1 VSNIL
6 KVNLQEA
13 IRSLRERGWSERRIA
28 KELRVNRRT
37 VRRYGAVCAEAKCT
51 ISIPG
56 SEDGAESKCTTDS
69 INSIPGSDGA
79 DTAAVEVPP
88 SGSGRRSDCAPWA
101 AVIEAKLELGL
112 TAKRIHQD
120 LVAEH
125 GFTGSYQSVKRYAQH
140 LKAARPER
148 VWRLECRPGEE
159 MQVDFGLGAPIDDGK
174 GGTRRTWVFR
184 VVLSYSRKGY
194 SEVVLRQDT
203 ETFLR
208 CLENSVRSFGGAPL
222 LLNLDNL
229 KAAVLR
235 ADWFDPEINPKL
247 AEFCRHYGMS
257 VMPCRPYTPQHKGK
271 VERGIAYVRGNA
283 LKGRRFASL
292 SAQNLHL
299 AEWEKHVADT
309 RIHGTTR
316 QQVAACFAEEAAHL
330 QPLPTMVFPC
340 YHEAR
345 RTVHRDGYVEV
356 DRAYYEAPTEYL
368 GRTVW
373 VRWDSRCVRIFND
386 RLEQVQIHQRVEPG
400 KFSRSL
406 GAVGWSAPVHASCRY
421 WIDRAA
427 VLGEACGAWAQ
438 ELFDRRGAEAMR
450 TIIAVCGLTRRHS
463 GTALNR
469 VCTHATAKGLWR
481 YKDLQRLLERPAPAE
496 QEELR
501 FAESH
506 PLIRD
511 LQNYADFIEDQAA
524 LFEPHL

>member
-13 IRSLRERGWSERRIA
+13 IRSLKERGWSNRRISR
-28 KELRVNRRT
+28 ELRVNRRT
-37 VRRYGAVCAEAKCT
+37 VMRYGDESEAKCT

-56 SEDGAESKCTTDS
+56 SAETRQAKCTS
-69 INSIPGSDGA
+69 HSIPGSQEPEKERG
-79 DTAAVEVPP
+79 VP
-88 SGSGRRSDCAPWA
+88 GRLSDCAPWA
-101 AVIEAKLELGL
+101 SLIEAKLELGL
-112 TAKRIHQD
+112 TAKRTHQD

-125 GFTGSYQSVKRYAQH
+125 GFTGSYQSVKRYVQR
-140 LKAARPER
+140 LKATRPER
-148 VWRLECRPGEE
+148 VWRMECRPGEE

-194 SEVVLRQDT
+194 SEAVLRQDT

-208 CLENSVRSFGGAPL
+208 CLENALRSFGGAPL

-229 KAAVLR
+229 KAAVLQ
-235 ADWFDPEINPKL
+235 ANWFDPEINPKL

-271 VERGIAYVRGNA
+271 VERGIAYVRDNA

-292 SAQNLHL
+292 NAENLHL
-299 AEWEKHVADT
+299 AEWERQVADT

-316 QQVAACFAEEAAHL
+316 QQVAACFAQEMAHL
-330 QPLPTMVFPC
+330 QPLPAMIFPC
-340 YHEAR
+340 YQEAR

-356 DRAYYEAPTEYL
+356 ARAYYEAPAEYL
-368 GRTVW
+368 AREVW

-386 RLEQVQIHQRVEPG
+386 RMEQVQIHQRVEPG
-400 KFSRSL
+400 KFSRCL
-406 GAVGWSAPVHASCRY
+406 GAVGWSASVRASCQH

-427 VLGEACGAWAQ
+427 VLGEACGDWAR
-438 ELFDRRGAEAMR
+438 ELFERRGAESLR
-450 TIIAVCGLTRRHS
+450 TIISVCRMIDRHS

-469 VCTHATAKGLWR
+469 ACAQAAEKGLWR
-481 YKDLQRLLERPAPAE
+481 YKDLQRLLEQPAPVE
-496 QEELR
+496 QQELR
-501 FAESH
+501 FAENH

-511 LQNYADFIEDQAA
+511 LQDYADFIHDQAS
-524 LFEPHL
+524 LFETNL